1 MLERIQNKYIR
12 FMYLKLY
19 GRYPGYP
26 LLYPTLFC
34 LGMVGYYKLEV
45 RREVALVTYVFKVL
59 RGSIQNSGIL
69 SEIGFC
75 IPDKYVERRHRPRL
89 LVVPRGRTNL
99 LGRAPLTRALR
110 TLNTVADTIDI
121 FTCTLSEFTRTTY
134 CVAWST
140 KKGREGLNKREAQQE
155 RKSKNQL

>member
-1 MLERIQNKYIR
+1 
-12 FMYLKLY
+12 
-19 GRYPGYP
+19 
-26 LLYPTLFC
+26 
-34 LGMVGYYKLEV
+34 MVGYYKLEV

-134 CVAWST
+134 CVACDA
-140 KKGREGLNKREAQQE
+140 RESVSL
-155 RKSKNQL
+155 LLT